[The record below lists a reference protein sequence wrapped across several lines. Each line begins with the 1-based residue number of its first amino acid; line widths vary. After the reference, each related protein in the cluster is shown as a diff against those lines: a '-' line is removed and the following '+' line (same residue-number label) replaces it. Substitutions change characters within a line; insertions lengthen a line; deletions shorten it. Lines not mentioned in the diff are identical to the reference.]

1 MYAVPTGWRSGQRRI
16 VISAS
21 EGDGL
26 SQLQGAYSAKFA
38 SADEVFANIHRGDR
52 IFVGTGCGKPQYL
65 VDEMVRYVE
74 GHPKALFD
82 AEVLHVWTLG
92 VSPYLREEFKHN
104 FRHTSFFISGSSRE
118 AINQGQ
124 ADYTAIYL
132 SQVPDLFY
140 RGIIPIDVALVQTST
155 PDRYGFL
162 SLGISVDI
170 VRAAIDCAKLVICQ
184 VNANMPRTHGDS
196 FVHIDNVD
204 FIVPHD
210 ESLMEYEAEAADE
223 IADQIGKYVSRLIED
238 GDTLQVG
245 YGRIPNAI
253 LSNLGTKKHLGV
265 HTELLSDGI
274 VELMRQNV
282 IDNSEKSID
291 RNKTVAAFCMGKRTT
306 YEYLSDNPAI
316 EFKPVEYTNNPSIIA
331 QINRMTAINT
341 ALQIDLTGQ
350 ATAESLGKYFYSGI
364 GGQADF
370 MRGAIL
376 APEGKAILVI
386 QSTAKNDEVSRIVP
400 YLSEGAGVTLTRGDV
415 HYVVTEYGIA
425 YLHGKNTRERAMELI
440 SIAHPKFR
448 TWLLREA
455 KALNLIYKDQAF
467 IPGERG
473 QYPEKLET
481 YRTTKKGVEIFLRP
495 VKLADEPLLKEF
507 FYSLSDRSIY
517 RRFISVRK
525 DMPHE
530 RLQEFAVIDYT
541 KEMVVL
547 AVLPN
552 EERDAVVGVGQFGV
566 DVQSHTAEV
575 ALVVRDDQQNRGI
588 GTELLS
594 YLTYLAK
601 RQGLL
606 GFTAEV
612 LVDNQPMLHLFEQG
626 GFEIEKRRE
635 ANVYELRLLFALC
648 HEDSVSHRYPI

>member
-1 MYAVPTGWRSGQRRI
+1 MWSDSCRPDRAADWQRRI
-16 VISAS
+16 FINT
-21 EGDGL
+21 
-26 SQLQGAYSAKFA
+26 SQDDSLNQLREACPEKLAPL
-38 SADEVFANIHRGDR
+38 DEVFANIHRGDR
-52 IFVGTGCGKPQYL
+52 IFVGTGCGQPQYL
-65 VDEMVRYVE
+65 VDEMIRYVE

-82 AEVLHVWTLG
+82 AEVLHVWSLG
-92 VSPYLREEFKHN
+92 VAPYLREEFKRN
-104 FRHTSFFISGSSRE
+104 FRHTSFFISESSRE

-140 RGIIPIDVALVQTST
+140 RGIIPIDVALVQTSA
-155 PDRYGFL
+155 PDRYGFM

-184 VNANMPRTHGDS
+184 VNGNMPRTHGDS
-196 FVHIDNVD
+196 FVHIDSVD
-204 FIVPHD
+204 FIIPHD
-210 ESLMEYEAEAADE
+210 EPLMEYEAEAADK
-223 IADQIGKYVSRLIED
+223 IAEQIGKYVGRLIED
-238 GDTLQVG
+238 GDTIQVG

-253 LSNLGTKKHLGV
+253 LSNLGTKRHLGV

-274 VELMRQNV
+274 VELMKRGV
-282 IDNSEKSID
+282 IDNSEKNID
-291 RNKTVAAFCMGKRTT
+291 RNKSVAAFCMGKRAT
-306 YEYLSDNPAI
+306 YDYLSDNPAI
-316 EFKPVEYTNNPSIIA
+316 EFKPVQYTNSPSIIA

-350 ATAESLGKYFYSGI
+350 ATAESLGKFFYSGI

-386 QSTAKNDEVSRIVP
+386 QSTAKNGEVSRIVP

-448 TWLLREA
+448 AWLLREA

-473 QYPEKLET
+473 QYPEELET
-481 YRTTKKGVEIFLRP
+481 YRTTNKGVEIFLRA

-507 FYSLSDRSIY
+507 FYSLSDQSIY

-547 AVLPN
+547 AVLPH
-552 EERDAVVGVGQFGV
+552 EERDAVVGVGQFGI

-635 ANVYELRLLFALC
+635 ANVYELKLLFA
-648 HEDSVSHRYPI
+648 

>member
-1 MYAVPTGWRSGQRRI
+1 MI
-16 VISAS
+16 DAS
-21 EGDGL
+21 QDDNL
-26 SQLQGAYSAKFA
+26 SRLRETYPAKFVPV
-38 SADEVFANIHRGDR
+38 SEVFSNIHRGDR

-65 VDEMVRYVE
+65 VNEMIRYVK
-74 GHPKALFD
+74 GHPKVLFD

-92 VSPYLREEFKHN
+92 VAPYLREEFKRN
-104 FRHTSFFISGSSRE
+104 FRHTSFFISGTSRE
-118 AINQGQ
+118 AINQGL

-140 RGIIPIDVALVQTST
+140 KGIIPIDVALVQASA

-196 FVHIDNVD
+196 FVHINSVD
-204 FIVPHD
+204 FVVPHD
-210 ESLMEYEAEAADE
+210 EPLMEYETEVADE
-223 IADQIGKYVSRLIED
+223 TAEKIGGYVGRLIKD
-238 GDTLQVG
+238 GDTIQVG

-253 LSNLGTKKHLGV
+253 VSNLGVKKHLGV

-274 VELMRQNV
+274 VELMKQGV

-291 RNKTVAAFCMGKRTT
+291 RNKSVAAFCMGKRAT
-306 YEYLSDNPAI
+306 YDYLRDNPAI
-316 EFKPVEYTNNPSIIA
+316 EFKPVQYTNNPSIIS

-350 ATAESLGKYFYSGI
+350 ATAESLGKLFYSGI

-370 MRGAIL
+370 MRGAVL

-386 QSTAKNDEVSRIVP
+386 QATAKNGEVSRIVP

-448 TWLLREA
+448 AWLLREA

-473 QYPEKLET
+473 QYPDELET
-481 YRTTKKGVEIFLRP
+481 YRTTQKGIEIFLRP
-495 VKLADEPLLKEF
+495 VKPADEPLLKEF
-507 FYSLSDRSIY
+507 FYSLSDQSIY

-547 AVLPN
+547 AVLPQ
-552 EERDAVVGVGQFGV
+552 EEREVVVGVGQFGI
-566 DVQSHTAEV
+566 DIQSHTAEV
-575 ALVVRDDQQNRGI
+575 ALVVQDDQQNQGI

-635 ANVYELRLLFALC
+635 ANVYELKLLF
-648 HEDSVSHRYPI
+648 V

>member
-1 MYAVPTGWRSGQRRI
+1 MI
-16 VISAS
+16 DAS
-21 EGDGL
+21 QDDNL
-26 SQLQGAYSAKFA
+26 SRLRETYPAKFVPV
-38 SADEVFANIHRGDR
+38 SEVFSNIHRGDR

-65 VDEMVRYVE
+65 VNEMIRYVK
-74 GHPKALFD
+74 GHPKVLFD

-92 VSPYLREEFKHN
+92 VAPYLREEFKRN
-104 FRHTSFFISGSSRE
+104 FRHTSFFISGTSRE
-118 AINQGQ
+118 AINQGL

-140 RGIIPIDVALVQTST
+140 KGIIPIDVALVQASA

-196 FVHIDNVD
+196 FVHINSVD
-204 FIVPHD
+204 FVVPHD
-210 ESLMEYEAEAADE
+210 EPLMEYETEVADE
-223 IADQIGKYVSRLIED
+223 TAEKIGGYVGRLIKD
-238 GDTLQVG
+238 GDTIQVG

-253 LSNLGTKKHLGV
+253 VSNLGVKKHLGV

-274 VELMRQNV
+274 VELMKQGV

-291 RNKTVAAFCMGKRTT
+291 RNKSVAAFCMGKRAT
-306 YEYLSDNPAI
+306 YDYLRDNPAI
-316 EFKPVEYTNNPSIIA
+316 EFKPVQYTNNPSIIS

-350 ATAESLGKYFYSGI
+350 ATAESLGKLFYSGI

-370 MRGAIL
+370 MRGAVL

-386 QSTAKNDEVSRIVP
+386 QATAKNGEVSRIVP

-448 TWLLREA
+448 AWLLREA

-473 QYPEKLET
+473 QYPDELET
-481 YRTTKKGVEIFLRP
+481 YRTTQKGIEIFLRP
-495 VKLADEPLLKEF
+495 VKPADEPLLKEF
-507 FYSLSDRSIY
+507 FYSLSDQSIY

-547 AVLPN
+547 AVLPQ
-552 EERDAVVGVGQFGV
+552 EEREVVIGVGQFGI
-566 DVQSHTAEV
+566 DIQSHTAEV
-575 ALVVRDDQQNRGI
+575 ALVVQDDQQNQGI

-635 ANVYELRLLFALC
+635 ANVYELKLLF
-648 HEDSVSHRYPI
+648 V